1 MLHISPYLYDRIGK
15 TYTSKSS
22 KQAEL
27 DIAFWFGGDKFD
39 VCTSKKVVFIL
50 PGEKIYGPLTKA
62 VDILQLNQ
70 FYKNREDLGTVLFMK
85 DMRVFIIQPL
95 AFQERCVGQI
105 LNAIECNCVGLRG
118 LTLVK
123 RGADHRSN
131 ACLTDSGSLSRTDD
145 DEYCVAVVAQGV
157 KPCFQIVEG
166 MAKDIDYGLDMFR
179 IGR

>member
-1 MLHISPYLYDRIGK
+1 
-15 TYTSKSS
+15 
-22 KQAEL
+22 
-27 DIAFWFGGDKFD
+27 
-39 VCTSKKVVFIL
+39 
-50 PGEKIYGPLTKA
+50 
-62 VDILQLNQ
+62 
-70 FYKNREDLGTVLFMK
+70 MK

-105 LNAIECNCVGLRG
+105 LSAIESNCVGLRG

-131 ACLTDSGSLSRTDD
+131 ACLTDSGSLSKTDD

-166 MAKDIDYGLDMFR
+166 VAKYIDYGLDLFR
-179 IGR
+179 IGCCYLDKKVTGQGVLEDAKELFKYGFSFWQTPGHCLLSGCIFQASLVGLE